1 MDSSVI
7 IVIKSAFDMLILT
20 LQEYY
25 ENFLAHLFDCIKNN
39 INAYSEKVLISYS
52 YSYEWV

>member
-52 YSYEWV
+52 YSYE

>member
-1 MDSSVI
+1 MDISAI
-7 IVIKSAFDMLILT
+7 IVTISAYDMLILT

-25 ENFLAHLFDCIKNN
+25 EKFLAHLFDCIKNN

-52 YSYEWV
+52 YE